1 MRTHT
6 CGELNKSHVGKDVTL
21 SGWVATVR
29 NYGKIAFI
37 DLRDREGI
45 TQLFLNK
52 DLAKEYSTLHPESVI
67 LVHGKVNA
75 RPANQVNQEMST
87 GAVEVEVKDL
97 TLVTEAEAPLPI
109 EVKED
114 TTTQIDKR
122 LDYRFLD
129 VRREHVNSIFLVRSK
144 ILMATVEFFDKAGF
158 VAIQSPKLTA
168 SGVESGAEEFK
179 IPYFGKTASL
189 AQSPQ
194 VYKQMFVVS

>member
-168 SGVESGAEEFK
+168 SRV
-179 IPYFGKTASL
+179 
-189 AQSPQ
+189 
-194 VYKQMFVVS
+194 